1 MQIRLKVSYEDDAA
15 LRWLLELLG
24 DHVVSWK
31 RSGNREG
38 RYRKAYITITV
49 K

>member
-1 MQIRLKVSYEDDAA
+1 MQIRLKLSYEDDAA

-24 DHVVSWK
+24 ERVVSWK

-38 RYRKAYITITV
+38 RYRKAYITITM